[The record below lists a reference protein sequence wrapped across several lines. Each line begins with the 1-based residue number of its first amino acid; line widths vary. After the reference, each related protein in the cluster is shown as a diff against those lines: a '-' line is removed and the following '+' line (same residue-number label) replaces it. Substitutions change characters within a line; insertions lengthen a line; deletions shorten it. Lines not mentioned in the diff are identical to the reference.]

1 MTAAPAA
8 PAGGISNMPKTN
20 ARHQRIEAQMQR
32 SLATLLPRAVK
43 DPRVGFVTVTA
54 VTLAADV
61 GSAKVYVLPFG
72 GKHTSEEVLAGLR
85 SAAGFLRG
93 EIGRELGLRHAPRL
107 EFEIDTN
114 LEKATALSRLIDQAV
129 AGDQAKGATAAPADS
144 ED

>member
-1 MTAAPAA
+1 
-8 PAGGISNMPKTN
+8 MPKTN

-32 SLATLLPRAVK
+32 SLAVLLPRAVK

-54 VTLAADV
+54 VKLAADV

-72 GKHTSEEVLAGLR
+72 NRHTPDEVLAGLR

-93 EIGRELGLRHAPRL
+93 EIGRDLGLRHAPRL

-114 LEKATALSRLIDQAV
+114 LEKASALSKLIDQAV
-129 AGDQAKGATAAPADS
+129 AGDQAKGASAEPADS

>member
-1 MTAAPAA
+1 
-8 PAGGISNMPKTN
+8 MPKAN

-32 SLATLLPRAVK
+32 SLAVLLPRAVK
-43 DPRVGFVTVTA
+43 DPRVGYVTVTA
-54 VTLAADV
+54 VTLAADA
-61 GSAKVYVLPFG
+61 GSAKIYVLPFG
-72 GKHTSEEVLAGLR
+72 DRHAPDEVLAGLR

-114 LEKATALSRLIDQAV
+114 LEKATALSKLIDQAI
-129 AGDQAKGATAAPADS
+129 AGDQAKAARSDPEPS

>member
-1 MTAAPAA
+1 
-8 PAGGISNMPKTN
+8 MPKTN

-32 SLATLLPRAVK
+32 SLAVLLPRAVK

-61 GSAKVYVLPFG
+61 GSAKVFVLPFG
-72 GKHTSEEVLAGLR
+72 GKHTPDEVLAGLR
-85 SAAGFLRG
+85 SAAGYLRG

-114 LEKATALSRLIDQAV
+114 LEKATALSKLIDQAV
-129 AGDQAKGATAAPADS
+129 AGDHAKAPAADPEQT

>member
-1 MTAAPAA
+1 
-8 PAGGISNMPKTN
+8 MPKTN

-32 SLATLLPRAVK
+32 SLAVLLPRAVK

-61 GSAKVYVLPFG
+61 GSAKVFVLPFG
-72 GKHTSEEVLAGLR
+72 GKHTSDEVLAGLR

-114 LEKATALSRLIDQAV
+114 LEKATAMSKLIDQAV
-129 AGDQAKGATAAPADS
+129 DGDHAKGPAADPEQT

>member
-1 MTAAPAA
+1 
-8 PAGGISNMPKTN
+8 MPKTN

-129 AGDQAKGATAAPADS
+129 AGDQAKGAPADS

>member
-1 MTAAPAA
+1 
-8 PAGGISNMPKTN
+8 MPKTN

-32 SLATLLPRAVK
+32 SLAVLLPRAVK

-61 GSAKVYVLPFG
+61 GSAKVFVLPFG
-72 GKHTSEEVLAGLR
+72 GKHTPDEVLAGLR

-114 LEKATALSRLIDQAV
+114 LEKATALSQLIDRAV
-129 AGDQAKGATAAPADS
+129 AGDHAKGAAGDPEPT

>member
-1 MTAAPAA
+1 
-8 PAGGISNMPKTN
+8 MPKTN

-32 SLATLLPRAVK
+32 SLALLLPRAVK

-54 VTLAADV
+54 VKLAADS
-61 GSAKVYVLPFG
+61 GSAKIYVLPFG
-72 GKHTSEEVLAGLR
+72 DRHAPDEVLAGLR

-114 LEKATALSRLIDQAV
+114 LEKASALSKLIDQAI
-129 AGDQAKGATAAPADS
+129 AGDQAKAARADPGKP